1 MVRTGTRS
9 GGVPRASPVQRLVSQ
24 ALANVA
30 KALRAER
37 ADAKRALE
45 SSARAARTA
54 ARQQRELEQRARRR
68 RVDAQVVTKLLAVGQ
83 CTVRLTLRGARQLVL
98 NDWTPRQVKQALMRR
113 TCWVL
118 CAECELEDRH
128 PWHNPRRLWAPE
140 ALAAGKRHR
149 PCCERHRA
157 RRRLQQQQHHHQNDP
172 NRDDGE
178 HHHDDGAERTEAAAV
193 APIITL
199 RDTRVLPRTSVGAA
213 DVRLVPSPPPPPP
226 APPHDDDGRD
236 APPDDAERGDPYGP
250 WLRDPW
256 GTYLRHRPVARLAA
270 GLAAI

>member
-9 GGVPRASPVQRLVSQ
+9 GGVQQASPVQRLVTR

-68 RVDAQVVTKLLAVGQ
+68 RVDAQVVAKLLAVGQ

-98 NDWTPRQVKQALMRR
+98 NDWTPPEVKQALMRR

-149 PCCERHRA
+149 PCCERHHA
-157 RRRLQQQQHHHQNDP
+157 RRHLQQQQNDP
-172 NRDDGE
+172 NRADGE
-178 HHHDDGAERTEAAAV
+178 HHQDDGATRTE
-193 APIITL
+193 PIITL
-199 RDTRVLPRTSVGAA
+199 RETRVLPRTSVGAG
-213 DVRLVPSPPPPPP
+213 DVRLVPSPPPPP

-250 WLRDPW
+250 WLSDPW